1 MDLIKEA
8 FLRIKQ
14 DIFSLQE
21 QIYYLK
27 QEIELLK
34 QSQYPQNQDF
44 IPTTPTQN
52 QVLEQAQTDTPTHIP
67 THSHT
72 NLNISTGNEG
82 VPTDRQTNQ
91 QTDNYT
97 EKFAQAK
104 KQDTINEFQQAQEI
118 LDSLDNIKKGI
129 RLKFKRLTPQEMLIF
144 STLYTFEEQ
153 NIKQITYK
161 LIANNLNL
169 SESSIRDYTNKLTN
183 KGIPIIKTRQNN
195 KKITL
200 SISQDLKD
208 IASLSTINKLRDI

>member
-1 MDLIKEA
+1 MDPIKEA
-8 FLRIKQ
+8 FIRIKQ
-14 DIFSLQE
+14 DIFSLQD
-21 QIYYLK
+21 QIHGLK
-27 QEIELLK
+27 QEIEQLK
-34 QSQYPQNQDF
+34 YSQNQDF

-52 QVLEQAQTDTPTHIP
+52 QTIQQSTTDNPTQIQP
-67 THSHT
+67 YSHV
-72 NLNISTGNEG
+72 NLPISTGNEG

-104 KQDTINEFQQAQEI
+104 KQDPINDFQQAQEI

-144 STLYTFEEQ
+144 SILYTFEEQ
-153 NIKQITYK
+153 NINQITYK

-169 SESSIRDYTNKLTN
+169 SESSIRDYTNKLIN
-183 KGIPIIKTRQNN
+183 KGIPLLKIRQNN

-200 SISQDLKD
+200 KISQDLKN
-208 IASLSTINKLRDI
+208 IATLATINHLRDI

>member
-1 MDLIKEA
+1 MDPIKEA
-8 FLRIKQ
+8 FIRIKQ
-14 DIFSLQE
+14 DIFSLQD
-21 QIYYLK
+21 QIHGLK
-27 QEIELLK
+27 QEIEQLK
-34 QSQYPQNQDF
+34 YSQNQDF

-52 QVLEQAQTDTPTHIP
+52 QTIQQSTTDNPTQIQP
-67 THSHT
+67 YSHV
-72 NLNISTGNEG
+72 NLPISTGNEG

-104 KQDTINEFQQAQEI
+104 KQDPINDFQQAQEI

-144 STLYTFEEQ
+144 SILYTFEEQ
-153 NIKQITYK
+153 NINEITYK

-169 SESSIRDYTNKLTN
+169 SESSIRDYTNKLIN

-200 SISQDLKD
+200 SISPDLKD

>member
-1 MDLIKEA
+1 MDPIKEA
-8 FLRIKQ
+8 FIRIKQ
-14 DIFSLQE
+14 DIFSLQD
-21 QIYYLK
+21 QIHGLK
-27 QEIELLK
+27 QEIEQLK
-34 QSQYPQNQDF
+34 YSQNQDF

-52 QVLEQAQTDTPTHIP
+52 QTIQQSTTDNPTQIQP
-67 THSHT
+67 YSHV
-72 NLNISTGNEG
+72 NLPISTGNEG

-104 KQDTINEFQQAQEI
+104 KQDPINDFQQAQEI

-144 STLYTFEEQ
+144 SILYTFEEQ
-153 NIKQITYK
+153 NINQITYK

-169 SESSIRDYTNKLTN
+169 SESSIRDYTNKLIN

-200 SISQDLKD
+200 SISPDLKD